1 MRDITV
7 TVRTINKYQTEVLI
21 DETRVVLTDMK
32 KVNAAKARRRKVGDA
47 IINMIIIIA
56 FSVLIIRGVMLSSI
70 YNKGHYEPDCIRDG
84 VLYDTDGDGDYYHWV
99 DHDN

>member
-1 MRDITV
+1 MRDI

-21 DETRVVLTDMK
+21 DETRIVLTDMD
-32 KVNAAKARRRKVGDA
+32 KVNAIRSRRRKVCDV

-56 FSVLIIRGVMLSSI
+56 LSVLIIWGVMLSS
-70 YNKGHYEPDCIRDG
+70 YNKGHYEPDCVRDG
-84 VLYDTDGDGDYYHWV
+84 VLYDTDQDGDYYHWV